1 MQPSQPSIFTLV
13 RSSIPRFALHL
24 ARGLAPYAK
33 IEEKPRENASTF
45 PGLFFYFSA
54 RLVALRVLIR

>member
-24 ARGLAPYAK
+24 ARGLAPYAEIK
-33 IEEKPRENASTF
+33 EEPQENASTF
-45 PGLFFYFSA
+45 E
-54 RLVALRVLIR
+54 

>member
-13 RSSIPRFALHL
+13 RSSILRFALLL

-33 IEEKPRENASTF
+33 IEEK
-45 PGLFFYFSA
+45 GLSVNTDF
-54 RLVALRVLIR
+54 